1 MPFLWFAWMFYS
13 VLNIIFYAS
22 LHFPRDILSPL
33 GAVLKKIIVLITFR
47 NDTFIHVY
55 IFATIIIIST
65 RPTKKLNHEF
75 VFYFME
81 TKFSMD
87 LSLFAETK

>member
-55 IFATIIIIST
+55 IFATIIIV
-65 RPTKKLNHEF
+65 RFVLKKLNHEF

-87 LSLFAETK
+87 LSLYAETK